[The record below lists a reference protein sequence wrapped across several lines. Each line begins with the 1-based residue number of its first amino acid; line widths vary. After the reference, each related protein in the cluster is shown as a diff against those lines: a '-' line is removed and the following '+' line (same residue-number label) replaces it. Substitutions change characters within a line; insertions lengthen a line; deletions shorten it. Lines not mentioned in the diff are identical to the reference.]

1 MRKLFLAG
9 LCAAALVVLSSC
21 STLDKLN
28 PFSGSPVKNKPAE
41 LVKLVPSIELRAA
54 WQANIGGSEEYVF
67 TPAVVGNS
75 FYAAARDGSLARFD
89 DGRQVWRVS
98 VGQVVSGGVGSDGKV
113 VVVGTPKG
121 EVLAF
126 DAASGKEI
134 WRAHVSSEVLA
145 APALGD
151 GLVAVRSGDARI
163 FGFEAADGKRR
174 WVYQR
179 TTPALS
185 LRSHAGLT
193 LAGRSLLAG
202 FPGGRLVSIS
212 TANGAALWESAVALP
227 KGATELERVADVT
240 SIPVV
245 AGKEVCAVAY
255 QGRAACFDLNN
266 GNQLWTREITSSAGL
281 DMDAKAIYVSDDKG
295 AVQAFERSNG
305 ASLWKQDKLFMRGL
319 TRPLAL
325 GGALSKYIAV
335 ADYQGVVHLL
345 RTEDGSFAGRFNS
358 DGSAVLADLQPS
370 KDGFV
375 IQTQKGGIY
384 ALSAK

>member
-28 PFSGSPVKNKPAE
+28 PFSSTPVKNKPAE
-41 LVKLVPSIELRAA
+41 LVKLVSSIELRAA
-54 WQANIGGSEEYVF
+54 WQASIGSSEEYVF

-75 FYAAARDGSLARFD
+75 LYAAARDGSLARFD

-98 VGQVVSGGVGSDGKV
+98 AGQVVSGGVGSDGKV

-193 LAGRSLLAG
+193 LAGRALFAG

-255 QGRAACFDLNN
+255 QGRAACFDLNT

-281 DMDAKAIYVSDDKG
+281 DMDAKAVYVSEDKG
-295 AVQAFERSNG
+295 AVHAFERSNG

-325 GGALSKYIAV
+325 GGVLNKYLAV

-345 RTEDGSFAGRFNS
+345 RTEDGSFAGRFIS
-358 DGSAVLADLQPS
+358 DGSAVEADLQPS

-375 IQTQKGGIY
+375 MQTQKGGIY
-384 ALSAK
+384 ALSSK

>member
-1 MRKLFLAG
+1 MRKLLLTGFFATS
-9 LCAAALVVLSSC
+9 LVLLGGC

-28 PFSGSPVKNKPAE
+28 PFSSSPVKNKPAE
-41 LVKLVPSIELRAA
+41 LVQLVPSVELRAS
-54 WQANIGGSEEYVF
+54 WQASIGDSDEYVF

-75 FYAAARDGSLARFD
+75 VYVAARNGALARFD
-89 DGRQVWRVS
+89 DGRQMWRVS
-98 VGQVVSGGVGSDGKV
+98 AGQVVSGGVGSDGKL

-134 WRAHVSSEVLA
+134 WKTRVSSEVLA

-179 TTPALS
+179 STPALS
-185 LRSHAGLT
+185 LRSHAGLA
-193 LAGRSLLAG
+193 LAGRTLFVG
-202 FPGGRLVSIS
+202 FAGGRLVAIS

-227 KGATELERVADVT
+227 KGATELERVTDVT
-240 SIPVV
+240 SNPVA
-245 AGKEVCAVAY
+245 AGREVCAVAY
-255 QGRAACFDLNN
+255 QGRVACFDQSN

-281 DMDAKAIYVSDDKG
+281 DMDAKAVYVSDDKG
-295 AVQAFERSNG
+295 AVHAFERSNG
-305 ASLWKQDKLFMRGL
+305 SSLWKQDKLFMRGL
-319 TRPLAL
+319 SRPLAL
-325 GGALSKYIAV
+325 GGALSKYVAV
-335 ADYQGVVHLL
+335 ADNQGVVHLL
-345 RTEDGSFAGRFNS
+345 RSEDGSFAGRFIS
-358 DGSAVLADLQPS
+358 DGSAVAADLQPS

-375 IQTQKGGIY
+375 MQTQKGGIY

>member
-1 MRKLFLAG
+1 MRKIFLAG
-9 LCAAALVVLSSC
+9 LCAASLVVLNSC

-28 PFSGSPVKNKPAE
+28 PFSSTPVKNKPAE

-54 WQANIGGSEEYVF
+54 WQASIGSGEEYVF
-67 TPAVVGNS
+67 TPAMVGNS
-75 FYAAARDGSLARFD
+75 LYAAARDGSLARFD

-98 VGQVVSGGVGSDGKV
+98 VGQVLSGGVGSDGKV

-193 LAGRSLLAG
+193 LAGRALLAG

-212 TANGAALWESAVALP
+212 TTNGAALWESAVALP

-255 QGRAACFDLNN
+255 QGRAACFDLNT

-281 DMDAKAIYVSDDKG
+281 DMDAKAVYVSEDKG
-295 AVQAFERSNG
+295 AVHAFERSNG

-325 GGALSKYIAV
+325 GGALNKYVAV

-345 RTEDGSFAGRFNS
+345 RTEDGSFAGRFIS
-358 DGSAVLADLQPS
+358 DGSAVEADLQPS

-375 IQTQKGGIY
+375 MQTQKGGIY
-384 ALSAK
+384 ALSSK

>member
-1 MRKLFLAG
+1 MRKLFLPG
-9 LCAAALVVLSSC
+9 FFAALLVSLAGC

-28 PFSGSPVKNKPAE
+28 PFSDTAPKIKPAE
-41 LVKLVPSIELRAA
+41 LVALTPSIELRAT
-54 WQANIGGSEEYVF
+54 WQVSIGSSEEYVF

-75 FYAAARDGSLARFD
+75 AYVAARDGSLARFD
-89 DGRQVWRVS
+89 DGRQMWRVS
-98 VGQVVSGGVGSDGKV
+98 AGQVVSGGVGSDGKL

-134 WRAHVSSEVLA
+134 WRTRVSSEVLA
-145 APALGD
+145 APAVGD

-179 TTPALS
+179 STPALS
-185 LRSHAGLT
+185 LRSHAGMV
-193 LAGRSLLAG
+193 LAGRALLAG
-202 FPGGRLVSIS
+202 FPGGRLVAIS

-240 SIPVV
+240 SNPVV
-245 AGKEVCAVAY
+245 AGREVCAVAY
-255 QGRAACFDLNN
+255 QGRAACFDLSN

-281 DMDAKAIYVSDDKG
+281 DMDAKAVYVSDDKG

-319 TRPLAL
+319 SRPLAL
-325 GGALSKYIAV
+325 GGALSKYVAV
-335 ADYQGVVHLL
+335 ADNQGAVHLL
-345 RTEDGSFAGRFNS
+345 RSEDGSFAARFIS
-358 DGSAVLADLQPS
+358 DGTAVLADLQLS

>member
-1 MRKLFLAG
+1 MFLRCLFAAWL
-9 LCAAALVVLSSC
+9 LCLSGC

-28 PFSGSPVKNKPAE
+28 PFSDSAPKIKPAE
-41 LVKLVPSIELRAA
+41 LVALVPSVELRAA
-54 WQANIGGSEEYVF
+54 WQASVGSSEEYVF

-75 FYAAARDGSLARFD
+75 IYAAARDGTLARFD
-89 DGRQVWRVS
+89 DGREVWRVS
-98 VGQVVSGGVGSDGKV
+98 AGQVVSGGVGSDGKV

-126 DAASGKEI
+126 DAARGTAI
-134 WRAHVSSEVLA
+134 WKVRVSSEVLA

-179 TTPALS
+179 STPALS

-193 LAGRSLLAG
+193 LSGRALLAG
-202 FPGGRLVSIS
+202 FPGGKLVAIS
-212 TANGAALWESAVALP
+212 TANGAALWEAAVALP

-240 SIPVV
+240 SVPVV
-245 AGKEVCAVAY
+245 AGREVCAVAF
-255 QGRAACFDLNN
+255 QGRAACFDLSN

-281 DMDAKAIYVSDDKG
+281 DMDEKAVYVSDDKG

-305 ASLWKQDKLFMRGL
+305 SSLWKQDKLFMRGL
-319 TRPLAL
+319 SRPLAL
-325 GGALSKYIAV
+325 GGALNKYVAV
-335 ADYQGVVHLL
+335 ADNQGVVHLL
-345 RTEDGSFAGRFNS
+345 RSDDGSFAARFIS
-358 DGSAVLADLQPS
+358 DGTAVLADLQLS
-370 KDGFV
+370 KSGFV
-375 IQTQKGGIY
+375 MQTQKGGIY